1 MEKQEIGRIS
11 HYFGGPGVAA
21 IVLTG
26 DLKVGDKIAIQGHTT
41 DFELVVTS
49 MQIEHDS
56 IEHAKPGDNV
66 GIKVPER
73 VREHDVVYKLT
84 E

>member
-1 MEKQEIGRIS
+1 MEKKEIGHIS

-26 DLKVGDKIAIQGHTT
+26 ELNVGDRISIQGHTT
-41 DFELVVTS
+41 DFEVDVKS
-49 MQIEHDS
+49 MQVEHEQ
-56 IEHAKPGDNV
+56 IEHAKAGDNV
-66 GIKVPER
+66 GIKVPQR
-73 VREHDVVYKLT
+73 VREHDVVYKIV